1 MLGAERE
8 QEPLQELCRP
18 SLVASVP
25 ALCPAMCWGKRE
37 REGGHYYYHWPRLV
51 ALSYVSHVKKM
62 RLVCV
67 CVCLRL
73 SLSFNDT
80 AYSETAEAKAG
91 GAEDNPMM
99 RSTILKSKG
108 RVCMFSFL
116 F

>member
-67 CVCLRL
+67 CVCVSASV
-73 SLSFNDT
+73 SLFQRHGVFRNGRG
-80 AYSETAEAKAG
+80 KG
-91 GAEDNPMM
+91 G
-99 RSTILKSKG
+99 RCRG
-108 RVCMFSFL
+108 
-116 F
+116 